1 MVNVDLA
8 MRFAASADKV
18 WGTLTGPDMVKLLLD
33 TYAEKVEVD
42 VGAGPATGATFVT
55 TLRSGGVVR
64 ERIESVDNDERS
76 MRYRVLDA
84 GPLPYAHYRGEARVQ
99 PCGPDACVLSFQCSF
114 IAVESSEVDAR
125 QYWLDHNREVM
136 AHLRKFVEAR

>member
-8 MRFAASADKV
+8 MRFAASADRV
-18 WGTLTGPDMVKLLLD
+18 WGTLTGPQMVKLLLD

-42 VGAGPATGATFVT
+42 VGGPATGATFVT
-55 TLRSGGVVR
+55 TLRSGGVIR
-64 ERIESVDNDERS
+64 ERMESLDNDERC

-99 PCGPDACVLSFQCSF
+99 PCGPEACVLTFQCTF
-114 IAVESSEVDAR
+114 IAVDSSEADAR

-136 AHLRKFVEAR
+136 KTLRSVVETR